1 MFSNLTALS
10 GLQINLNREA
20 RIDRG
25 VVDRGVKLYDKLN
38 FEHGSK
44 QNYCPVIKVFFSS
57 FFLFCFKFEPPHICH
72 SISNRCPS
80 LPLSVQ
86 LLRL

>member
-25 VVDRGVKLYDKLN
+25 VVARGVKLHDKLN
-38 FEHGSK
+38 FEHGCK
-44 QNYCPVIKVFFSS
+44 QNYCPVIKVFFSF
-57 FFLFCFKFEPPHICH
+57 FFL
-72 SISNRCPS
+72 
-80 LPLSVQ
+80 
-86 LLRL
+86 LL

>member
-1 MFSNLTALS
+1 VFSNLTALS

-25 VVDRGVKLYDKLN
+25 VVAIGVKLHDKLN

-44 QNYCPVIKVFFSS
+44 QNYCPVIKVFELFRGDYRSCALFS
-57 FFLFCFKFEPPHICH
+57 
-72 SISNRCPS
+72 
-80 LPLSVQ
+80 
-86 LLRL
+86 